1 MPLARPSRLLS
12 NHQFH
17 RSDHGFRNSSGSA
30 AQRRMRRL
38 RIRPWSNSA
47 KPKSLGEAGIKRGTS
62 CSTYVNHQSFAGGN
76 DGCSNIIA
84 VGLVYGPHVDRPY
97 RCDGLSFF
105 DHSIRS
111 TLSRSSREQINI
123 CDTSGAAAGATGATR
138 AAPTGVGPRT
148 QSQATSRYS
157 PRSAAPH
164 PA

>member
-1 MPLARPSRLLS
+1 MA
-12 NHQFH
+12 
-17 RSDHGFRNSSGSA
+17 SA
-30 AQRRMRRL
+30 IAPKAPRQRRMGRL

-84 VGLVYGPHVDRPY
+84 VGLVYSPHVDRPY

-105 DHSIRS
+105 DHSIRP

-123 CDTSGAAAGATGATR
+123 CDTSGAAAGATGATGAGANWRRTADAKSGNFAIFAAIRR
-138 AAPTGVGPRT
+138 ASSNLILIKVRIDQPW
-148 QSQATSRYS
+148 SK
-157 PRSAAPH
+157 
-164 PA
+164 